1 MKKLIVL
8 LLAFAMVGA
17 VSAQVTTAIALSG
30 GVTLVNEAGQSIFA
44 RDGSGTDT
52 ITFKGSEKDGKY
64 GFSIG
69 YKNVLNDA
77 NTNTFGTLSSW
88 NAWYLGNYAKYK
100 VGLGLGNSTF
110 RTALYKYWKTSFGR
124 LDGISGYGVSAESTK
139 LGDLVVG
146 AFIPVPEAATNSI
159 EMFKGA
165 DLGAK
170 YTLKGIGVAQAYVD
184 LATGANKVG
193 LGFTYTGVK
202 NLTAAAITSLGF
214 EAKNYRFGASV
225 KYTGVEKLTLALQGS
240 DSLIAGANAF
250 NVYAEGGYDVT
261 DAIFASAWAK
271 FVSTGNVFTAG
282 AFVDYSFANGLTLEA
297 NGGYD
302 FAAKAANA
310 DLTLYYSVSF

>member
-30 GVTLVNEAGQSIFA
+30 GVTLINENGQSIFA
-44 RDGSGTDT
+44 RDGSGSDT

-69 YKNVLNDA
+69 YKNVLNDLNA
-77 NTNTFGTLSSW
+77 DTFGTLSSW
-88 NAWYLGNYAKYK
+88 NAWYLGKYAKVK
-100 VGLGLGNSTF
+100 VGQGLGNSTF
-110 RTALYKYWKTSFGR
+110 RTALAKYSKLAFGR
-124 LDGISGYGVSAESTK
+124 LDGISGYGIAAESTT
-139 LGDLVVG
+139 LGDLVAGVY
-146 AFIPVPEAATNSI
+146 IPVPEVATDSVD
-159 EMFKGA
+159 MLTGA
-165 DLGAK
+165 DLGVK
-170 YTLKGIGVAQAYVD
+170 YTLKGVGVAQAYVD

-225 KYTGVEKLTLALQGS
+225 KYTGVEKLTAIVEAS
-240 DSLIAGANAF
+240 DSLIAGANSF
-250 NVYAEGGYDVT
+250 DVYGEGGYDVT
-261 DAIFASAWAK
+261 DAIYASAWAK
-271 FVSTGNVFTAG
+271 FKSTGNVFTLG
-282 AFVDYSFANGLTLEA
+282 AFVDYNFANGLTLEA

-302 FAAKAANA
+302 FAASALNA
-310 DLTLYYSVSF
+310 DLTLYYAVSL